1 MATSYVEVPAALYGY
16 DDDADAEALLRGIDA
31 VVHAPTPADLTPQP
45 VADGTGDA
53 LPMSSVEFLALSRQD
68 TDADLKA
75 FLRYIRSV
83 HVPATG
89 LAPVAMADEATPT
102 TPLAVLGAPR
112 GYCDDDAAASAT
124 IKSPSKKQ
132 PEPFET
138 YDDDIDASLRAMEKD
153 PTERPTPLY
162 LWTTQAGKMTMVKR
176 AELVSWMHD
185 FAGCYDLAPGAL
197 HRSVSYVDRFLS
209 AKKIWGSCELRL
221 LGAVAVFTAAKYED
235 RRTTWALDADNVAR
249 HAGCTRREVVYA
261 ECELVAALGYRLSG
275 PTAYTFIDHFT
286 RHGQEEEGTQGSA
299 VRSLAH
305 HLADLALLDYRCVQ
319 FLPSVVA
326 ASAIVLARL
335 AVDSAASGEPG
346 AQGDGRLSDAQMK
359 VLEAQMLE
367 AKVSE
372 SHMLKHDAKMPE
384 AERLGAREKVSKA
397 ERLGA
402 RAKNEVANSLIENLD
417 TLMCAN
423 V

>member
-1 MATSYVEVPAALYGY
+1 MATSYVEAPAALYWY
-16 DDDADAEALLRGIDA
+16 DDDADAEALLRDS
-31 VVHAPTPADLTPQP
+31 
-45 VADGTGDA
+45 DA

-68 TDADLKA
+68 AVADLEA

-112 GYCDDDAAASAT
+112 SYGDDDAAASAT

-185 FAGCYDLAPGAL
+185 FAGYYDLARGAL
-197 HRSVSYVDRFLS
+197 HRAVSYVDRFLS

-299 VRSLAH
+299 VRSVAH

-335 AVDSAASGEPG
+335 AVDSAASGSQELKVTGYALEDLTGCMDTIYDMHEHQHVWPG
-346 AQGDGRLSDAQMK
+346 CAQM
-359 VLEAQMLE
+359 M
-367 AKVSE
+367 
-372 SHMLKHDAKMPE
+372 
-384 AERLGAREKVSKA
+384 
-397 ERLGA
+397 
-402 RAKNEVANSLIENLD
+402 ANCAHSYSLPPRSLIDVRAWTAETQLQS
-417 TLMCAN
+417 
-423 V
+423 